1 MSGIYADSMASDQ
14 WPAPRPDRRR
24 PPPSPTD
31 PEAAPE
37 RSVLV
42 LHPHWKVLVGPVILG
57 VLLIAAGVAVS
68 VVIPPGSD
76 AGTGRLVVLAV
87 VVVLLLIAVVRPV
100 LRWKTTTYELTSGRL
115 RVREGILTRRGRDIP
130 LTRISDV
137 SFTRG
142 PLDRLVGAGR
152 LVVESPGEHGQIVL
166 TDIPQVE
173 RVQAILFELVEEER
187 HGDDR

>member
-1 MSGIYADSMASDQ
+1 M
-14 WPAPRPDRRR
+14 
-24 PPPSPTD
+24 
-31 PEAAPE
+31 
-37 RSVLV
+37 LV

-130 LTRISDV
+130 LTRISDGV
-137 SFTRG
+137 TWVTARCST
-142 PLDRLVGAGR
+142 
-152 LVVESPGEHGQIVL
+152 
-166 TDIPQVE
+166 
-173 RVQAILFELVEEER
+173 
-187 HGDDR
+187 